1 MAQPTRALPQRP
13 ARDQRLDALRGLM
26 QLFIFASHTAIT
38 VRGTGVIGGWIVHA
52 AWGFS
57 DSSEQFIFSSGLGLG
72 SVFAFRRARDGFST
86 ARADLLRRTAR
97 LYRTHLITF
106 AIFGALVFWAEVAL
120 NLPGEVARMGW
131 QFAREAP
138 LAALLAAPTMLWQ
151 PTHMGILPVF
161 VWCMLL
167 LIPFMWAVERIGA
180 WALLASLAV
189 WLAVWELGLVPPA
202 LGGTWISFNPF
213 SWQALYLLGAWFG
226 RRALLHGQAVP
237 RHAALIA
244 LAAFVV
250 LAGFVLRLSW
260 YGWIP
265 DPGIPESGWF
275 VAKEEL
281 APGRIAHALALA
293 YLAAV
298 LIPRS
303 PRWIENALGRALMA
317 AGRNSLQVFV
327 LGLFLAWGATVAIR
341 LAPMLMPWLDA
352 PLIVL
357 GCALLLGYALL
368 LERPRAR
375 VVTVSGR

>member
-1 MAQPTRALPQRP
+1 MPQPAPRALPVRP
-13 ARDQRLDALRGLM
+13 ARDHRLDALRGLM

-38 VRGTGVIGGWIVHA
+38 VSGTGVVGGWIVHA

-57 DSSEQFIFSSGLGLG
+57 DSSEQFIFCSGLGLG
-72 SVFAFRRARDGFST
+72 SVFAFKAARDGFGP
-86 ARADLLRRTAR
+86 ARADLLRRTLK
-97 LYRTHLITF
+97 LYRTHLIAF
-106 AIFGALVFWAEVAL
+106 VIFGALVFWAEYGL
-120 NLPGEVARMGW
+120 KLPGEVARMGW

-138 LAALLAAPTMLWQ
+138 VLALLAAPTMLWQ

-161 VWCMLL
+161 ICCMLL

-180 WALLASLAV
+180 WALLGCLAL

-202 LGGTWISFNPF
+202 LGGTWIGFNPF
-213 SWQALYLLGAWFG
+213 SWQLLYLVGAWFG

-237 RHAALIA
+237 RHRALIA
-244 LAAFVV
+244 LAVLVV
-250 LAGFVLRLSW
+250 LAGLVLRLSW

-265 DPGIPESGWF
+265 NLGIPESGWF

-303 PRWIENALGRALMA
+303 PAWLENGLGRALMA
-317 AGRNSLQVFV
+317 AGRHSLQVFV
-327 LGLFLAWGATVAIR
+327 LGLFLAWGATIAIR
-341 LAPMLMPWLDA
+341 RLPMLMPWLD
-352 PLIVL
+352 VL
-357 GCALLLGYALL
+357 LLVAGCALLLGYALL
-368 LERPRAR
+368 LERPRGRVAR
-375 VVTVSGR
+375 A